1 MKTLKKLK
9 LIRSHMAEKRIKAY
23 IVPSSDPHL
32 SEYIPEHWKS
42 RAWLSGFTGSSGT
55 LVVTDKKAAL
65 WTDSRY
71 FLQAERELDGSRID
85 LYKMGLPETP
95 TMEAWLINGLKKKDT
110 VAFDGR
116 LLSHSMAK
124 GLIFNLKSHGLKV
137 DSNIDFIDKIWT
149 NRPSIP
155 KGKAFEQGL
164 RYSGKSVNEKLI
176 EIREKL
182 KRLEANACIIST
194 LDDIAWTF
202 NIRGN
207 DVEYNPVVLSYGYI
221 SLDEALL
228 FIDPLKIDDEL
239 VSRLN
244 TEGVDVIDYQQID
257 KFIKRLPKNTIIAL
271 DETRINHK
279 LASLIPKEL
288 HIKPTLSIPTQLKA
302 IKNPVELENIR
313 KSMVAD
319 GIAMCEFI
327 YWLEN
332 ALGNEKITELTIAEK
347 LLELRKMQNG
357 FVSESFGTIAGYKEH
372 GAIVHYSATPE
383 SAFEIKPKGF
393 LLVDSGGQYYQG
405 TTDITRTFH
414 LSKPTKAEMKD
425 YTLVLKGMI
434 GLSMAKFP
442 EGTRGCQLDIIA
454 RNSMWS
460 HGINYGH
467 GTGHGVGAFLNVH
480 EGPQSIRPN
489 ENPVTLEPG
498 MIQSNEPALYR
509 TGKYGIRIENLIAC
523 KQEEETEYG
532 KFYAFE
538 TLTLCPID
546 TKPIDIDLLTKDE
559 RHWLNSYHATVYD
572 KLATLLSEDVR
583 EWLREKTKA
592 V

>member
-9 LIRSHMAEKRIKAY
+9 LLRSHMAKKRIKAC

-71 FLQAERELDGSRID
+71 FLQAEKELNGSGID
-85 LYKMGLPETP
+85 LCKMGLPETP
-95 TMEAWLINGLKKKDT
+95 TMEAWLIDVLKKKDI

-155 KGKAFEQGL
+155 KGKAFEQEL
-164 RYSGKSVNEKLI
+164 RYSGKSVNEKLT

-182 KRLEANACIIST
+182 ISLEANACIIST

-221 SLDEALL
+221 SLDKALL
-228 FIDPLKIDDEL
+228 FIDQLKIDDEL

-244 TEGVDVIDYQQID
+244 LEGVDVMDYQQID

-279 LASLIPKEL
+279 LASLIPKEVP
-288 HIKPTLSIPTQLKA
+288 IKRTLSIPTQLKA

-332 ALGNEKITELTIAEK
+332 ALGNEKITELTIANK

-383 SAFEIKPKGF
+383 SAFEVKPKGF

-414 LSKPTKAEMKD
+414 LSKPTKAEMRD

-442 EGTRGCQLDIIA
+442 EGTRGCQLDILA
-454 RNSMWS
+454 RSAMWS
-460 HGINYGH
+460 NGINYGH

-523 KQEEETEYG
+523 RQEEETEYG
-532 KFYAFE
+532 KFYGFE

-546 TKPIDIDLLTKDE
+546 TKPIDI
-559 RHWLNSYHATVYD
+559 
-572 KLATLLSEDVR
+572 TLLLPEER
-583 EWLREKTKA
+583 EWLNNYHRLVFEKISPFLSEEVKVWLKAKTKEL
-592 V
+592 